1 MLHIAI
7 CDDEKEFVAHLTGLL
22 DRYAAETGEEIKI
35 SAFFDGMELIER
47 YDTTI
52 DLIFLDIQM
61 KLIDGLKTAGR
72 IREFDAEVSIFFL
85 TTLTR
90 YGLEGY
96 RYQAE
101 NYIIKPMKY
110 IRLKTELDQWKKK
123 HRRTDEPAIT
133 VANDSGRYK
142 IFLRSLR
149 YVETF
154 RRNLLLHTQ
163 QEDIVCYKSM
173 KEMERALLGQGFAR
187 CHTSYL
193 VNLAYIKGM
202 KKLEITLIT
211 GEVLPVSQPRRK
223 EFTELL
229 TEYWGDLL

>member
-142 IFLRSLR
+142 LFLRSLR